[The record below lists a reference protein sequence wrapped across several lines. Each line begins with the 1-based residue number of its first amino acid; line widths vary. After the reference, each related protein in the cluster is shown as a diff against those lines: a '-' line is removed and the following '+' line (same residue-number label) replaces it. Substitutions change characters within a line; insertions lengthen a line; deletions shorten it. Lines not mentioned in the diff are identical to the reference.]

1 MPMVG
6 ALDTAAARDIL
17 ARAAPALPGGMAD
30 KEKPGYVARRG
41 EAPHMNRQY
50 VYVIVAIVAVVV
62 LAYVFGVFGGTRPT
76 SEPAANPPAAGT
88 KTPS

>member
-1 MPMVG
+1 
-6 ALDTAAARDIL
+6 
-17 ARAAPALPGGMAD
+17 MAD
-30 KEKPGYVARRG
+30 KGKLGYVGRRG

-62 LAYVFGVFGGTRPT
+62 LAYVFGVFGGTKPA
-76 SEPAANPPAAGT
+76 SEPAASPPAAGT